1 MTRPCSISRRWA
13 FTLIEL
19 LVVIAIIAI
28 LIGLLL
34 PAVQKVREA
43 AARMSCSNNL
53 KQLGIALHSY
63 QDVNKHLPDGRGD
76 HVALPLRSWTV
87 LILPYIEQAARY
99 NQLDLTKSILDT
111 TINASGV
118 SNVSV
123 IQQNLKPVLCPSDS
137 TSAIPLVRTD
147 LANATTLALTN
158 YATNVG
164 DHRNSS
170 GTGYGPFP
178 DGNWYDWGN
187 GASDASKTR
196 GVMTRHGYGAT
207 FSEISDGLSNTY
219 FVGEVIP
226 SWCLWQDWGF
236 QSFATTAYPLNW
248 RNKDC
253 ATGVVAPSNSS
264 ETITFRSK
272 HTNGAN
278 FLFGDGAVRFLTDG
292 IDYTTYRG
300 LASRAG
306 GEVVSPP

>member
-1 MTRPCSISRRWA
+1 MSLSLYPRRWA

-43 AARMSCSNNL
+43 AARMSCSNNV

-63 QDVNKHLPDGRGD
+63 QDVVGQLPNGRGD

-87 LILPYIEQAARY
+87 LILPYIEQGPRFA
-99 NQLDLTKSILDT
+99 QLDLSKSILDST
-111 TINASGV
+111 ANASGV
-118 SNVSV
+118 SNLSV
-123 IQQNLKPVLCPSDS
+123 IQQNLKTVMCPSDPS
-137 TSAIPLVRTD
+137 SATPLVRTD
-147 LANATTLALTN
+147 LANTLTLALSN
-158 YATNVG
+158 YATCVG
-164 DHRNSS
+164 DHRNTT

-187 GASDASKTR
+187 ASSDASKTR
-196 GVMTRHGYGAT
+196 GVMTRHGYGAK
-207 FSEISDGLSNTY
+207 FSEITDGLSNTF

-226 SWCLWQDWGF
+226 AWCVWQDWGF
-236 QSFATTAYPLNW
+236 QSFATTAFPLNW
-248 RNKDC
+248 RNQDC
-253 ATGVVAPSNSS
+253 KTGVLAPTNASD
-264 ETITFRSK
+264 TITFRSK
-272 HTNGAN
+272 HTGGAN
-278 FLFGDGAVRFLTDG
+278 FLIGDGSVKFITDG

-306 GEVVSPP
+306 GEVVSLP